1 MPEPTRDSAPR
12 DAFAHLHVEP
22 VSTVDRVAEELRR
35 ALFDGELDPGTPLR
49 EVALAESLGVSRS
62 TVREALGLLV
72 AEGLADR
79 VPNKG
84 TAVHELSAEEIR
96 DVCRSR
102 AVLETAG
109 VRRWDEAS
117 EQARDAVRSALT
129 EFNRLA
135 RTTATPHELTA
146 AHLEIH
152 RALAGLTES
161 PRLIAMAET
170 LYAEIR
176 LALARLDRTRGNVRE
191 QAHSHADLLELLE
204 RGRLDDAETEL
215 AAHLAGAERSM
226 TESLR
231 SIEAS
236 IESPS

>member
-1 MPEPTRDSAPR
+1 MNAGILLVAAQRD
-12 DAFAHLHVEP
+12 
-22 VSTVDRVAEELRR
+22 LRR

-49 EVALAESLGVSRS
+49 EVALAESLGVARS
-62 TVREALGLLV
+62 TVREALGVLV

-84 TAVHELSAEEIR
+84 TAVHDLSAEEIR
-96 DVCRSR
+96 DVCRAR

-109 VRRWDEAS
+109 LRRWRDAS
-117 EQARDAVRSALT
+117 EESRDGVRAALV
-129 EFNRLA
+129 EFERISHA
-135 RTTATPHELTA
+135 PASPHELTA
-146 AHLEIH
+146 AHLAIH

-161 PRLIAMAET
+161 PRLTAMADT

-191 QAHSHADLLELLE
+191 QAHSHAHLLGLLEA
-204 RGRLDDAETEL
+204 DDLTAAEAEL

-226 TESLR
+226 VESLR
-231 SIEAS
+231 SIE
-236 IESPS
+236 SPS

>member
-1 MPEPTRDSAPR
+1 MPETSKVS
-12 DAFAHLHVEP
+12 AFAHLSVDP

-49 EVALAESLGVSRS
+49 EVALAESLGVARS

-84 TAVHELSAEEIR
+84 TAVHELSPDEIR
-96 DVCRSR
+96 DVCRAR

-109 VRRWDEAS
+109 IRRWHEAS
-117 EQARDAVRSALT
+117 DEARDAVRAALT
-129 EFNRLA
+129 AFSRLA
-135 RTTATPHELTA
+135 ETTATAQELTA

-152 RALAGLTES
+152 RALTGLTES
-161 PRLIAMAET
+161 PRLIAMAES

-176 LALARLDRTRGNVRE
+176 LALGRLDRTRGNVRE
-191 QAHSHADLLELLE
+191 QAHSHAHLLGLLE
-204 RGRLDDAETEL
+204 GGEL
-215 AAHLAGAERSM
+215 ADAADELATHLAGAE
-226 TESLR
+226 ES
-231 SIEAS
+231 IV
-236 IESPS
+236 ESVAALEERDAQSAG